1 MSGASFLPVYFERL
15 DAGEDIRPMLA
26 PDFTFSLLWASPDGA
41 NEFAGSLPE
50 FEGYLAQR
58 EPDGQFH
65 HIAQSLREGRTE
77 VASGWTT
84 RYDSPLATF
93 TFAVEL
99 DDQERARRLFAART
113 LAFDGVPF

>member
-1 MSGASFLPVYFERL
+1 MSKATFLPLYFERL
-15 DAGEDIRPMLA
+15 DAGDDIRPMLA
-26 PDFTFSLLWASPDGA
+26 PDFTFSLLWATGEGA

-58 EPDGQFH
+58 EPDGQVH

-77 VASGWTT
+77 IASGWTT
-84 RYDSPLATF
+84 RYDAPLGTF

-99 DDQERARRLFAART
+99 DDQDRVRRLFAART
-113 LAFDGVPF
+113 TAFEGVPF

>member
-1 MSGASFLPVYFERL
+1 MSAASFLPVYFERL
-15 DAGEDIRPMLA
+15 DGGEDIRPMLS
-26 PDFTFSLLWASPDGA
+26 PDFTFSLLWATAEGA

-58 EPDGQFH
+58 EPDGQLH

-77 VASGWTT
+77 IASGWTT
-84 RYDSPLATF
+84 RYDSPLGTF

-99 DDQERARRLFAART
+99 DDEERVRRLFAART
-113 LAFDGVPF
+113 TAFDGVPF